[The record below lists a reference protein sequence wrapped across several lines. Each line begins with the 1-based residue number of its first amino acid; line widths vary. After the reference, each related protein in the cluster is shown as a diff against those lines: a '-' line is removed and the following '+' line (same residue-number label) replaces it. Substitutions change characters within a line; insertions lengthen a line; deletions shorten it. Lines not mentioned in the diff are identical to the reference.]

1 MTKINLLPWREEL
14 RKQKKQEFFT
24 VLVGMVIIGALLVF
38 SANTLIAGKISHQ
51 DGRNQYLST
60 EIKKLDDKIK
70 EIKNLQARRNQL
82 VERMKVI
89 QNLQGNRPVVV
100 HLLDELTRTIP
111 DGVYYTKATRTGN
124 KLTLEGLAETNNK
137 ISKLMRNLDNS
148 VWFSNPNLSTVNNKE
163 VGGKP
168 VNAFVLS
175 VNQVLPKVN
184 KEESE

>member
-14 RKQKKQEFFT
+14 RKKKKQEFFT
-24 VLVGMVIIGALLVF
+24 VLVGMVIVGALLVF
-38 SANTLIAGKISHQ
+38 LANTLIVGKISHQ

-111 DGVYYTKATRTGN
+111 EGVYYTKATRTGN

-148 VWFSNPNLSTVNNKE
+148 VWFSNPNLSTVNNQE
-163 VGGKP
+163 VGGKSA
-168 VNAFVLS
+168 NAFVLS

-184 KEESE
+184 KESE